1 MFISIGPVRASKI
14 IRDRASGYSYGFG
27 FVDYMSEEDAEKAIK
42 ELNGLQVQHKN
53 IKVAYSRNHEDA
65 KQANLYIRNLPREM
79 TQDQLKD
86 LFQACGNVI
95 QCRILTDQFTG
106 LSKGVGFVLYDKKQE
121 AERAINTF
129 NNTVPPGG
137 TEALNVKKA
146 EDNTGKARPPP
157 MMGGPMGGY
166 GDVPP
171 GPPSGGG
178 GRGRGGYGMNGGG
191 GPMRGM
197 MGRGYRYNPMGG
209 GGGMG
214 SSGAAR
220 LMSGS
225 SPYGGPPAPAGGGHT
240 LFVYNIGLDAD
251 ETSVHELFSPFG
263 IIDKVDIMRD
273 ASRGNQCKGFCFVT
287 YRSLHEAAN
296 ACNALNGYTY
306 KTKPLQVSFKKQ

>member
-86 LFQACGNVI
+86 LFSACGDVV

-121 AERAINTF
+121 ADRAINTF
-129 NNTVPPGG
+129 NNTTPPGG
-137 TEALNVKKA
+137 TEALNVKRA
-146 EDNTGKARPPP
+146 EDNTGKARPPA
-157 MMGGPMGGY
+157 MGGGGGGGPMGDYGY
-166 GDVPP
+166 APP
-171 GPPSGGG
+171 PAGGG
-178 GRGRGGYGMNGGG
+178 GRGRGGYGMNGG

-209 GGGMG
+209 GG
-214 SSGAAR
+214 SGVAR
-220 LMSGS
+220 MMAGNT
-225 SPYGGPPAPAGGGHT
+225 PYGGPPAGGGHT

-251 ETSVHELFSPFG
+251 ENSVYELFGPFG
-263 IIDKVDIMRD
+263 TIDKVDIMRD
-273 ASRGNQCKGFCFVT
+273 VNRGNQCKGFCFVT
-287 YRSLHEAAN
+287 FRNLHEAAN